1 MSSLISDFYFCLFLQ
16 KMENL
21 SILYPTFHLMK
32 KPLKSQ
38 LSLPLSW
45 KYSEAKCYTEF
56 IELNNSTKWIYSAS
70 LLNMDQ
76 FFRSE
81 FLLNNDSRNE
91 IIIRGCNQKITDYL
105 LYLNFRSILIGK
117 EAILELDKELFTK
130 RSLKEQIRRGLKHG
144 CAEEVEYSTEAIKQ
158 LADFKN
164 RSSHASEPQLKYF
177 FIDEFKPGTRL
188 FVFKDTSEIWQAA
201 VLVSKNSTWK
211 IHTELLLR
219 KKNTPNGVM
228 EALLYQIYLTLRED
242 GFLEWSLGEVPF
254 IKDNHFE
261 FSFFS
266 LQGLL
271 IGIGRSLKFAYNYK
285 GLFFFKNKLASRWDN
300 IYMCASPKVKLK
312 HFILLSIK
320 SNLTS
325 LALFKLFK

>member
-16 KMENL
+16 EMKNL
-21 SILYPTFHLMK
+21 SILYPTFHPMK
-32 KPLKSQ
+32 KPLKPQ
-38 LSLPLSW
+38 TLPLSW
-45 KYSEAKCYTEF
+45 KYSEMKSYIEF

-70 LLNMDQ
+70 LLDMDQ

-81 FLLNNDSRNE
+81 FVLYNDSTDD

-105 LYLNFRSILIGK
+105 LHRKFQSILVGK

-130 RSLKEQIRRGLKHG
+130 RSVKEQIRRGMKHG
-144 CAEEVEYSTEAIKQ
+144 SVKEIDYSKESIKQ

-177 FIDEFKPGTRL
+177 FIDEFKAGTRL
-188 FVFKDTSEIWQAA
+188 FVFKDTLEVWQAA
-201 VLVSKNSTWK
+201 VLVSKNSKWK

-228 EALLYQIYLTLRED
+228 EALLYQIYLTLRKD
-242 GFLEWSLGEVPF
+242 GILEWSLGEVPF
-254 IKDNHFE
+254 IKDNDIK
-261 FSFFS
+261 FSLFS

-271 IGIGRSLKFAYNYK
+271 IGIGRSLIYAYNYK
-285 GLFFFKNKLASRWDN
+285 GLYFFKNKLASRWDD
-300 IYMCASPKVKLK
+300 IYMCATPKVKLK

-320 SNLTS
+320 SNLAS